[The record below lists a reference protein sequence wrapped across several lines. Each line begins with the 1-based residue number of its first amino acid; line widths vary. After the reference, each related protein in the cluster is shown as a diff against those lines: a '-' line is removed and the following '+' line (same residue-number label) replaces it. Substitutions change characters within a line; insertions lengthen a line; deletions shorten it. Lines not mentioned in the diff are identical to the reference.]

1 MMRLAAL
8 IAAWVL
14 AASPSAAAAPG
25 PYAAPEYW
33 FDDWQ
38 VPRLWADGA
47 RGAGITIAEIDA
59 GVNASLSELRENVLP
74 GKDFTASGGDAH
86 TDHSLSRFGHGTAMA
101 SIMVAHPGLLDIT
114 GLAPDAK
121 LLPIAI
127 PLSGTSDAASGDHLA
142 EAIRW
147 AADNG
152 AKIISMSLGGVSR
165 PSGDS
170 TACPVD
176 EQDAILHALDKGV
189 VLFAAAGNRGTRSD
203 VAEEP
208 GVCLGVVSVGAVDR
222 DHKVASFSSRHPYLT
237 MTAPGVNIPSLSR
250 VPGAAFAGDGTSEAT
265 ALTAAAAALVWSKYP
280 GLTGRDLVTRL
291 LATLDDRRRSADPA
305 YGYGILDAGQAVRAQ
320 VPSNAPNPVYDA
332 AAPFL
337 DRRRALAPRAAAPV
351 PPASL
356 APAPPGTYRVGE
368 APERSNTQLVA
379 GLGLAVLGAAGLLV
393 LAVAGVVRTRRR
405 PPPLPPLIEGA

>member
-1 MMRLAAL
+1 MRRLAAL
-8 IAAWVL
+8 IAAFAVV
-14 AASPSAAAAPG
+14 AAPSAAAAPG

-33 FDDWQ
+33 FDEWQ
-38 VPRLWADGA
+38 VPQLWADGA

-165 PSGDS
+165 PSGNS
-170 TACPVD
+170 TACPAD
-176 EQDAILHALDKGV
+176 EQDAIFHALDKGV
-189 VLFAAAGNRGTRSD
+189 VLFAAAGNQGTHSD

-222 DHKVASFSSRHPYLT
+222 DDHVASFSSRHPYLT

-250 VPGAAFAGDGTSEAT
+250 IPGAAFAGDGTSEAT
-265 ALTAAAAALVWSKYP
+265 ALTAAAAALVWSKFRQ
-280 GLTGRDLVTRL
+280 LTGRELVTRL
-291 LATLDDRRRSADPA
+291 LATLDDPRRTADPA
-305 YGYGILDAGQAVRAQ
+305 YGYGILDAGRAVRAD
-320 VPSNAPNPVYDA
+320 VPADAPNPVYDA
-332 AAPFL
+332 AQPFL
-337 DRRRALAPRAAAPV
+337 DRRRALALRATAPV

-356 APAPPGTYRVGE
+356 AAAPPGTYRVGT
-368 APERSNTQLVA
+368 APGHSSAQRLA
-379 GLGLAVLGAAGLLV
+379 GIVLALLGGTSLSV
-393 LAVAGVVRTRRR
+393 LAVGGRRR
-405 PPPLPPLIEGA
+405 GSRPQPAPEAA